1 MYFEEVLGGERRVIV
16 KSFSLFCLL
25 VFGIFFLSF
34 TANLILHLFLLTI
47 RGIKKA
53 EMQNIY
59 MCVCLF
65 KYTSWRAVCTCF
77 YGFFSSFGWS
87 VYSKVPISWLT
98 YCSGRT
104 QGSCRPGTRQAGWL
118 RGESCCFS
126 LPAADTSTVR
136 IPLVQESV
144 VVLHSTFI
152 GVLTG

>member
-59 MCVCLF
+59 VCV
-65 KYTSWRAVCTCF
+65 
-77 YGFFSSFGWS
+77 SF
-87 VYSKVPISWLT
+87 
-98 YCSGRT
+98 
-104 QGSCRPGTRQAGWL
+104 
-118 RGESCCFS
+118 
-126 LPAADTSTVR
+126 
-136 IPLVQESV
+136 
-144 VVLHSTFI
+144 
-152 GVLTG
+152 